1 MLEWNLPRFCSYLYS
16 IYPPTIGWI
25 ASWVFHHF
33 RYFFIGVANI
43 SSTPE
48 GWEGGG
54 WVGGYEVVG
63 KGYVFAKTIQMVSI
77 GAIFTSTYCTKQL
90 NPWPNSSA
98 SHVVNYSR
106 LSACQGDMDPFEGNP
121 STRGHLT
128 SLRNKPQQKQP
139 RERSASIL
147 AWSFSQCIQLSFD
160 GEKCFSLL
168 CAWKVSFLQSSHTHI
183 YICILYG
190 SKFLWDNIFVNFGIA
205 LCIMIIL
212 ALKFSVL
219 YRCSPANISRQ
230 CQRTPHRHLLE
241 NLPQCIASAWSIIN
255 THNSVSIPFDPV
267 YLRVYN
273 HVVGFS
279 DRN

>member
-1 MLEWNLPRFCSYLYS
+1 MWWITAGCLLAKGIWTHLKATRALVDIWQASETSHSKSSQGNFQHQYWPEVLVNVYSYCLMVKS
-16 IYPPTIGWI
+16 VSRCCVRGRRLFFNPVTHIYIYI
-25 ASWVFHHF
+25 
-33 RYFFIGVANI
+33 YI
-43 SSTPE
+43 
-48 GWEGGG
+48 
-54 WVGGYEVVG
+54 Y
-63 KGYVFAKTIQMVSI
+63 
-77 GAIFTSTYCTKQL
+77 
-90 NPWPNSSA
+90 
-98 SHVVNYSR
+98 
-106 LSACQGDMDPFEGNP
+106 
-121 STRGHLT
+121 
-128 SLRNKPQQKQP
+128 
-139 RERSASIL
+139 
-147 AWSFSQCIQLSFD
+147 
-160 GEKCFSLL
+160 
-168 CAWKVSFLQSSHTHI
+168 I

-212 ALKFSVL
+212 ALKFLVL

-273 HVVGFS
+273 YVVGFS